1 MDTMQSKIDELLN
14 NNYREF
20 KFEESASSLY
30 KNCDKFFQ
38 KRVRTLE
45 GRTQYYINAYIY
57 DFSKF
62 NFLTGEVRTSFEM
75 VFYDNCNR
83 SVHITLSLE
92 DFDSIKDFEEYVK
105 NLFIRNNFV
114 DDIHNE

>member
-1 MDTMQSKIDELLN
+1 MQSKIDDLLN

-20 KFEESASSLY
+20 KFEAAASSLY

-45 GRTQYYINAYIY
+45 EWGKTQYFINAYIY

-62 NFLTGEVRTSFEM
+62 NFLTGEVRISFEM
-75 VFYDNCNR
+75 DFYDNCKR

-92 DFDSIKDFEEYVK
+92 DFDSIKDFEEYVT
-105 NLFIRNNFV
+105 NFFIRNNFV

>member
-1 MDTMQSKIDELLN
+1 MGTMQSKITEFLN

-20 KFEESASSLY
+20 KFKESASSLY

-45 GRTQYYINAYIY
+45 GKTRYYINAYIY

-62 NFLTGEVRTSFEM
+62 NLGEVRTSFEM
-75 VFYDNCNR
+75 VFYDNCKR

-92 DFDSIKDFEEYVK
+92 DFDSIKDFEEYVT